1 MNKFI
6 DFKIINSLSLDAG
19 FQGCG
24 AVKAKQYDISSHFN
38 WLNKGYNAEMQYLK
52 ENIDKRENPSLLA
65 NNTKSIISFIASYN
79 TQEIEDINTNKE
91 IEKGHNLRFASYSY
105 FNDYHKVIK
114 QALYRIISSIQET
127 YPDFEGRVFVDSAP
141 YSEKMIAKEAG
152 LGFIGRNSL
161 LINKVY
167 GSKILIGEII
177 TNYSTNYNT
186 FIEEDLCGD
195 CILCIEACP
204 NKAIEDNRTINSNL
218 CSSYQNMAKKGDID
232 KFIALNNYIYGCDI
246 CLDACPWNRKAKIIK
261 SKLLELNTNMQELN
275 ISINNKEI
283 DKSLFNRAKK
293 KGAIENIKFQKLLSN
308 IQKAK
313 KDSTN
318 K

>member
-79 TQEIEDINTNKE
+79 TQEVEDINTNKE
-91 IEKGHNLRFASYSY
+91 IEKGYNLRFASYSY

-177 TNYSTNYNT
+177 TNYSTN
-186 FIEEDLCGD
+186 
-195 CILCIEACP
+195 
-204 NKAIEDNRTINSNL
+204 
-218 CSSYQNMAKKGDID
+218 
-232 KFIALNNYIYGCDI
+232 
-246 CLDACPWNRKAKIIK
+246 
-261 SKLLELNTNMQELN
+261 
-275 ISINNKEI
+275 
-283 DKSLFNRAKK
+283 
-293 KGAIENIKFQKLLSN
+293 
-308 IQKAK
+308 
-313 KDSTN
+313 
-318 K
+318 